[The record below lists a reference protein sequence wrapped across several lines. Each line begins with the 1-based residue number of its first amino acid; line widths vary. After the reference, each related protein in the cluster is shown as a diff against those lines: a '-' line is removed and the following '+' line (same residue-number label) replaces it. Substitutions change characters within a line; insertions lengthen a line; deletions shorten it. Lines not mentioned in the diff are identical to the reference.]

1 MKPSFLTKVLDFVS
15 PRLCVICGRRLLPSQ
30 PLLCSH
36 CTLHLPVTNYYLS
49 PLDNPMARLF
59 WGLFPI
65 ERASALFFYEPK
77 ASTRELIYDLKY
89 RGYPMIGEEMG
100 ALIARRYQPAGFFEG
115 VDAIIPVPLTRRRR
129 WQRGYNQSE
138 MLARGIREVTG
149 LPILTDVLKRTSFK
163 GSQTK
168 RNQWERRENVDG
180 VFRLVRPDD
189 IRGKHIL
196 LIDDIITTGATIVAC
211 ADEICKAG
219 DVKISVLSLGL
230 TKA

>member
-1 MKPSFLTKVLDFVS
+1 MKPTFLTKLLDFVS

-30 PLLCSH
+30 PVLCSH
-36 CTLHLPVTNYYLS
+36 CMMHLPVTNYYLS

-77 ASTRELIYDLKY
+77 ANTKELIYDLKY

-100 ALIARRYQPAGFFEG
+100 ALIARRYQPAGFFDG
-115 VDAIIPVPLTRRRR
+115 IDAMIPVPLTRKRK

-149 LPILTDVLKRTSFK
+149 LPILTDVLKRLAFA

-168 RNQWERRENVDG
+168 RNTWERKENVDN
-180 VFRLVRPDD
+180 VFQLVRPEG
-189 IRGKHIL
+189 IHGKHIL
-196 LIDDIITTGATIVAC
+196 LIDDIITTGATITAC
-211 ADEICKAG
+211 ADELCKAG

-230 TKA
+230 TRN

>member
-100 ALIARRYQPAGFFEG
+100 ALIARHYQPAGFF
-115 VDAIIPVPLTRRRR
+115 
-129 WQRGYNQSE
+129 
-138 MLARGIREVTG
+138 
-149 LPILTDVLKRTSFK
+149 
-163 GSQTK
+163 
-168 RNQWERRENVDG
+168 
-180 VFRLVRPDD
+180 
-189 IRGKHIL
+189 
-196 LIDDIITTGATIVAC
+196 
-211 ADEICKAG
+211 
-219 DVKISVLSLGL
+219 
-230 TKA
+230 

>member
-100 ALIARRYQPAGFFEG
+100 ALIARHYQPAGFFEG

-168 RNQWERRENVDG
+168 KNQWERRENVDG

-189 IRGKHIL
+189 IRGKHVL

-211 ADEICKAG
+211 ADELCKAG

-230 TKA
+230 TKV

>member
-36 CTLHLPVTNYYLS
+36 CMLHLPVTDYYLS

-89 RGYPMIGEEMG
+89 RGFPMIGEEMG
-100 ALIARRYQPAGFFEG
+100 ALIARHYQPAGFFEG
-115 VDAIIPVPLTRRRR
+115 VDVIIPVPLTRRRR

-168 RNQWERRENVDG
+168 KNQWERRENVDG

-211 ADEICKAG
+211 ADELCKAG

>member
-100 ALIARRYQPAGFFEG
+100 ALIARHYQPAGFFEG

-168 RNQWERRENVDG
+168 KNQWERRENVDG

-211 ADEICKAG
+211 ADELCKAG

-230 TKA
+230 TKV

>member
-89 RGYPMIGEEMG
+89 RGFPMIGEEMG
-100 ALIARRYQPAGFFEG
+100 ALIARHYQPAGFFEG

-168 RNQWERRENVDG
+168 RNQWERRENVDS
-180 VFRLVRPDD
+180 VFKLVHPDD

-211 ADEICKAG
+211 ADELCKAG

>member
-100 ALIARRYQPAGFFEG
+100 ALIARHYQPAGFFEG

-138 MLARGIREVTG
+138 MLAKGIREVTG

-211 ADEICKAG
+211 ADELCKVG

>member
-36 CTLHLPVTNYYLS
+36 CMLHLPVTDYYLS

-89 RGYPMIGEEMG
+89 RGFPMIGEEMG
-100 ALIARRYQPAGFFEG
+100 ALIARHYQPAGFFEG

-168 RNQWERRENVDG
+168 KNQWERRENVDG

-211 ADEICKAG
+211 ADELCKAG

>member
-36 CTLHLPVTNYYLS
+36 CTLHLPVTDYYLS

-89 RGYPMIGEEMG
+89 RGFPMIGEEMG
-100 ALIARRYQPAGFFEG
+100 ALIARHYQPAGFFEG

-168 RNQWERRENVDG
+168 KNQWERRENVDG

-211 ADEICKAG
+211 ADELCKAG

>member
-211 ADEICKAG
+211 ADELCKAG
-219 DVKISVLSLGL
+219 NVKISVLSLGL

>member
-89 RGYPMIGEEMG
+89 RGFPMIGEEMG
-100 ALIARRYQPAGFFEG
+100 ALIARHYQPAGFFEG

-211 ADEICKAG
+211 ADELCKAG

>member
-36 CTLHLPVTNYYLS
+36 CTLHLPVTDYYLS

-89 RGYPMIGEEMG
+89 RGFPMIGEEMG
-100 ALIARRYQPAGFFEG
+100 ALIARHYQPAGFFEG

-211 ADEICKAG
+211 ADELCKAG

>member
-36 CTLHLPVTNYYLS
+36 CTLHLPVTDYYLS

-89 RGYPMIGEEMG
+89 RGFPMIGEEMG
-100 ALIARRYQPAGFFEG
+100 ALIARHYQPAGFFEG
-115 VDAIIPVPLTRRRR
+115 VDVIIPVPLTRRRR

-168 RNQWERRENVDG
+168 KNQWERRENVDG

-211 ADEICKAG
+211 ADELCKAG

>member
-211 ADEICKAG
+211 ADELCKAG

>member
-89 RGYPMIGEEMG
+89 RGFPMIGEEMG
-100 ALIARRYQPAGFFEG
+100 ALIARHYQPAGFFEG

-168 RNQWERRENVDG
+168 KNQWERRENVDG

-211 ADEICKAG
+211 ADELCKAG

>member
-36 CTLHLPVTNYYLS
+36 CTLHLPVTDYYLS

-65 ERASALFFYEPK
+65 ERASALFFYEPN

-89 RGYPMIGEEMG
+89 RGFPMIGEEMG
-100 ALIARRYQPAGFFEG
+100 ALIARHYQPAGFFEG
-115 VDAIIPVPLTRRRR
+115 VDVIIPVPLTRRRR

-168 RNQWERRENVDG
+168 KNQWERRENVDG

-211 ADEICKAG
+211 ADELCKAG

>member
-89 RGYPMIGEEMG
+89 RGYPIIGEEMG
-100 ALIARRYQPAGFFEG
+100 ALIARHYQPAGFFEG

-168 RNQWERRENVDG
+168 RNQWERRENVEG

-211 ADEICKAG
+211 ADELCKAG

-230 TKA
+230 TKD

>member
-89 RGYPMIGEEMG
+89 RGFPMIGEEMG
-100 ALIARRYQPAGFFEG
+100 ALIARHYQPAGFFEG
-115 VDAIIPVPLTRRRR
+115 VDAIIPVPLTRRRM

-168 RNQWERRENVDG
+168 KNQWERRENVDG

-211 ADEICKAG
+211 ADELCKAG

-230 TKA
+230 TKD

>member
-89 RGYPMIGEEMG
+89 RGFPMIGEEMG
-100 ALIARRYQPAGFFEG
+100 ALIARHYQPAGFFEG

-168 RNQWERRENVDG
+168 RNQWERRENVNG

-196 LIDDIITTGATIVAC
+196 LIDDIITTGATIVTC
-211 ADEICKAG
+211 ADELCKAG

>member
-89 RGYPMIGEEMG
+89 RGFPMIGEEMG
-100 ALIARRYQPAGFFEG
+100 ALIARRYQPAGFFES
-115 VDAIIPVPLTRRRR
+115 VDAIIPVPLTQRRR

-211 ADEICKAG
+211 ADELCKAG

>member
-100 ALIARRYQPAGFFEG
+100 ALIARHYQPAGFFEG

-211 ADEICKAG
+211 ADELCKAG

>member
-36 CTLHLPVTNYYLS
+36 CMLHLPVTNYYLS

-100 ALIARRYQPAGFFEG
+100 ALIARHYQPAGFFEG

-168 RNQWERRENVDG
+168 KNQWERRENVDG

-211 ADEICKAG
+211 ADELCKAG

>member
-1 MKPSFLTKVLDFVS
+1 
-15 PRLCVICGRRLLPSQ
+15 
-30 PLLCSH
+30 
-36 CTLHLPVTNYYLS
+36 
-49 PLDNPMARLF
+49 
-59 WGLFPI
+59 
-65 ERASALFFYEPK
+65 
-77 ASTRELIYDLKY
+77 
-89 RGYPMIGEEMG
+89 
-100 ALIARRYQPAGFFEG
+100 
-115 VDAIIPVPLTRRRR
+115 
-129 WQRGYNQSE
+129 

-168 RNQWERRENVDG
+168 KNQWERRENVDG

-211 ADEICKAG
+211 ADELCKAG

-230 TKA
+230 TKV

>member
-30 PLLCSH
+30 SLLCSH

-100 ALIARRYQPAGFFEG
+100 ALIARHYQPAGFFEG

-211 ADEICKAG
+211 ADELCKAG

>member
-36 CTLHLPVTNYYLS
+36 CTLHLPVTDYYLS

-89 RGYPMIGEEMG
+89 RGFPMIGEEMG
-100 ALIARRYQPAGFFEG
+100 ALIARHYQPAGFFEG
-115 VDAIIPVPLTRRRR
+115 VDAIIPVPLTRRRM

-149 LPILTDVLKRTSFK
+149 LQILTDVLKRTSFK

-168 RNQWERRENVDG
+168 KNQWERRENVDG

-211 ADEICKAG
+211 ADELCKAG

>member
-89 RGYPMIGEEMG
+89 RGFPMIGEEMG

-168 RNQWERRENVDG
+168 KNQWERRENVDG
-180 VFRLVRPDD
+180 VFRLVRQDD

-211 ADEICKAG
+211 ADELCKAG

>member
-1 MKPSFLTKVLDFVS
+1 M
-15 PRLCVICGRRLLPSQ
+15 
-30 PLLCSH
+30 
-36 CTLHLPVTNYYLS
+36 HLPVTDYYLS

-89 RGYPMIGEEMG
+89 RGFPMIGEEMG
-100 ALIARRYQPAGFFEG
+100 ALIARHYQPAGFFEG
-115 VDAIIPVPLTRRRR
+115 VDAIIPVPLTRRRM

-168 RNQWERRENVDG
+168 KNQWERRENVDG

-211 ADEICKAG
+211 ADELCKVG

>member
-100 ALIARRYQPAGFFEG
+100 ALIARHYQPAGFFEG

-211 ADEICKAG
+211 ADELCKAG

-230 TKA
+230 TKD

>member
-100 ALIARRYQPAGFFEG
+100 ALIAQHYQPAGFFEG

-211 ADEICKAG
+211 ADELCKAG